1 MRSPFPGMDPYLE
14 HPSLWPDVHNRLIT
28 AIADDLTPR
37 VAPRYYI
44 ALERRAYLLKPD
56 DVVFIGR
63 PDIAVVSQRPQPAP
77 AQMPLAEAGI
87 LEVDVPMN
95 DKPTEN
101 FLEVYEVGTGK
112 LVTIMEL
119 LSPANKL
126 HDEGR
131 RQYEQKR
138 DSVFR
143 TSTNLVEVDLLRA
156 GEPMPVTGKKVRSDY
171 RILVSRGHQRPH
183 AQLYVFN
190 LRQPMPLFPL
200 PLLPG
205 DDEPPVDLNAILR
218 ALYER
223 ARFDLRLDYSQPPV
237 PPLDDEDAAWAGELV
252 GRLH

>member
-14 HPSLWPDVHNRLIT
+14 HPSLWPDWHNSLIISIANSLTPLIT
-28 AIADDLTPR
+28 
-37 VAPRYYI
+37 PRYYT
-44 ALERRAYLLKPD
+44 ALERRTNLLRSD
-56 DVVFIGR
+56 DPMFVGR
-63 PDIAVVSQRPQPAP
+63 PGSASFFTAHSLPLTETAV
-77 AQMPLAEAGI
+77 
-87 LEVDVPMN
+87 LEVDVPIN
-95 DKPTEN
+95 DEVGEN
-101 FLEVYEVGTGK
+101 YLEVHEVATGK
-112 LVTIMEL
+112 LVTILEL

-143 TSTNLVEVDLLRA
+143 TGTNLVEVDLLRA

-183 AQLYVFN
+183 AQLYVFD

-205 DDEPPVDLNAILR
+205 DDEPPVDLNAILH

-237 PPLDDEDAAWAGELV
+237 PPLGEQDSAWAQKFLTS
-252 GRLH
+252 